1 LKPCSLRRD
10 VPNVPSLQIPV
21 KCNHILLINNVF
33 YSLNFNLF
41 YNVHRRL
48 KLQVK
53 IIPLYLVLYM
63 ANVGEQITV
72 DVLSPVQISVTASK
86 VAGARFVIE
95 AVTGVQISVTASK
108 VSGTGFVIEAVTG
121 VQILVTASKVAG
133 TGFVIEAVTV
143 VQFSVTAS
151 KVAGTG
157 FVIEAVTVVQFL
169 VTASKV
175 RGTGFVIEAVTNQ
188 PVLFMNGTPFSSVL
202 YLVVVSRGHRGGIEG
217 VSRAFRGG
225 FEGPGPPNPL
235 ETPTEPSP
243 SPLYRANRI
252 RPKPGV
258 QQSKEYP
265 DSTPGDGFHQGG
277 EDAV

>member
-1 LKPCSLRRD
+1 M
-10 VPNVPSLQIPV
+10 V

-72 DVLSPVQISVTASK
+72 DVLSPVQI
-86 VAGARFVIE
+86 
-95 AVTGVQISVTASK
+95 
-108 VSGTGFVIEAVTG
+108 
-121 VQILVTASKVAG
+121 
-133 TGFVIEAVTV
+133 
-143 VQFSVTAS
+143 SVTAS

-252 RPKPGV
+252 RPRPGV
-258 QQSKEYP
+258 QQSKECP
-265 DSTPGDGFHQGG
+265 DSTSGDGFHQGG
-277 EDAV
+277 EGAV